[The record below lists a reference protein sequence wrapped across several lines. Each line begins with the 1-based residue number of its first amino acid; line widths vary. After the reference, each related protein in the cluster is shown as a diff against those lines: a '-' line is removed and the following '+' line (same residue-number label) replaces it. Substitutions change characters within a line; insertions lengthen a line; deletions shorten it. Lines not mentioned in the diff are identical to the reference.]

1 MSKPFKEI
9 NLNRNILVLRTGFSK
24 LKVVQC
30 EKGYSKVINKK
41 IKKND
46 SNLLKDGFFKN
57 LIFSTIQNKIL
68 IAKSKKNKY
77 SRTSL
82 AFIHGN
88 NTSSNTIKL
97 FNKDFFT
104 QIKNNTLNNNYK

>member
-9 NLNRNILVLRTGFSK
+9 NLKRNILVLRTGLSK

-57 LIFSTIQNKIL
+57 LLFSAIQNKIL
-68 IAKSKKNKY
+68 TTKSKKNKY
-77 SRTSL
+77 
-82 AFIHGN
+82 
-88 NTSSNTIKL
+88 
-97 FNKDFFT
+97 
-104 QIKNNTLNNNYK
+104 

>member
-9 NLNRNILVLRTGFSK
+9 NLKRNKLVIRTGLSK

-46 SNLLKDGFFKN
+46 SNLLKDGFLKFV
-57 LIFSTIQNKIL
+57 ISAIQNKIL
-68 IAKSKKNKY
+68 TTKSKKINTQELRHL
-77 SRTSL
+77 SRE
-82 AFIHGN
+82 
-88 NTSSNTIKL
+88 TIQFL
-97 FNKDFFT
+97 IILT
-104 QIKNNTLNNNYK
+104 YLIKIFHSD